1 MAGMSTQKGKTRVLV
16 IDDEENFTKL
26 VKLNLE
32 ATGNFEVMVLST
44 PKDIILHL
52 KKFKPDL
59 VLLDLLM
66 SGIGGLEACDMLND
80 DPLGQKVPIIIL
92 SALDKPADKSNAFKK
107 GVVDYLVKPIE
118 TNELISRIEKALH
131 SKYG

>member
-1 MAGMSTQKGKTRVLV
+1 MSTGKNKTRVLV

-52 KKFKPDL
+52 KKFRPDL

-80 DPLGQKVPIIIL
+80 DPLGQKVPIIVL
-92 SALDKPADKSNAFKK
+92 SALDKPADKANAYKK
-107 GVVDYLVKPIE
+107 GAVDYLVKPIE
-118 TNELISRIEKALH
+118 TNELIARIDKALH

>member
-1 MAGMSTQKGKTRVLV
+1 MSTQKGKTRVLV